1 MYHWICVQFAH
12 TCISSRIIPLA
23 TPLLYA
29 AQSSLY
35 GEKRP
40 FNWRIILL
48 EINLREWFHSNVQ
61 SIHAHDAKLHAW
73 LMHVHYN
80 PSASINP
87 AAKKKL
93 LLLVSLSCCWWTL
106 YRSAH
111 TTGSWARGERGNL
124 ILALAPFL
132 SRLFTCGWLL
142 CSVRRELR
150 DKGKELLICWCASLR
165 HRLRC
170 ILTKLMRNTTHNQPH
185 WWDARSTWPLLRGAQ
200 DYGDY

>member
-1 MYHWICVQFAH
+1 MHLWNVLIL
-12 TCISSRIIPLA
+12 RIHASHHKLFLWQRLIP
-23 TPLLYA
+23 YYIQHKA
-29 AQSSLY
+29 ACM
-35 GEKRP
+35 EKNVHA

-48 EINLREWFHSNVQ
+48 KINLRKWFHFNVQ
-61 SIHAHDAKLHAW
+61 SIHAHNAKLHAW

-93 LLLVSLSCCWWTL
+93 LLLVSLSCCCWWTL

-165 HRLRC
+165 HRLRRC
-170 ILTKLMRNTTHNQPH
+170 ILTKLMRNTTHKQPH
-185 WWDARSTWPLLRGAQ
+185 WWDAHAQ
-200 DYGDY
+200 LDHF

>member
-23 TPLLYA
+23 TPNPLLYA

-35 GEKRP
+35 VEKRP

-111 TTGSWARGERGNL
+111 TTGSWAREERERKLNSGSRSL
-124 ILALAPFL
+124 SKPIIYMWVAPL
-132 SRLFTCGWLL
+132 QRAP
-142 CSVRRELR
+142 RIKR
-150 DKGKELLICWCASLR
+150 
-165 HRLRC
+165 
-170 ILTKLMRNTTHNQPH
+170 
-185 WWDARSTWPLLRGAQ
+185 
-200 DYGDY
+200 

>member
-23 TPLLYA
+23 TPNPLLYA

-35 GEKRP
+35 VEKRP

-93 LLLVSLSCCWWTL
+93 LLLVSLL
-106 YRSAH
+106 
-111 TTGSWARGERGNL
+111 L
-124 ILALAPFL
+124 LMDPL
-132 SRLFTCGWLL
+132 SLGTHDWLL
-142 CSVRRELR
+142 SERRERKLNSGSR
-150 DKGKELLICWCASLR
+150 SLSKP
-165 HRLRC
+165 
-170 ILTKLMRNTTHNQPH
+170 IIYM
-185 WWDARSTWPLLRGAQ
+185 WVAPLQRAPRIKR
-200 DYGDY
+200 